1 MLINK
6 GDLFM
11 KSITPELAEILG
23 LLCAEGSYILSFP
36 SYWGKDKGKRRFYKN
51 HKSERIE
58 FSNKDRKL
66 LNHFQSLIQ
75 TQYGYKPNATK
86 HNKINICRRSVI
98 REIISYTELG
108 CLTWSIPKEIMSAD
122 INIKISFLRGFF
134 DGDGTASSIIRFFSI
149 NKNGLIQVNSLL
161 NELNLKSTFLGP
173 YEKIG
178 RKPYYV
184 IQISRTEKEN
194 FLNIIKPISKRPD
207 LRG

>member
-1 MLINK
+1 
-6 GDLFM
+6 M

-36 SYWGKDKGKRRFYKN
+36 SYWGKDKGKKRFYKN

-58 FSNKDRKL
+58 FSNKDKKL
-66 LNHFQSLIQ
+66 LDHFQSLIQ
-75 TQYGYKPNATK
+75 IQYGYKPNITK
-86 HNKINICRRSVI
+86 HSKINLCRRT
-98 REIISYTELG
+98 IIKDILDYTELG
-108 CLTWSIPKEIMSAD
+108 CFSWCVPNEILSSE
-122 INIKISFLRGFF
+122 IEIKIKFLRGFF
-134 DGDGTASSIIRFFSI
+134 DGDGTASNIARFFST
-149 NKNGLIQVNSLL
+149 NKDGLIQVNSLL
-161 NELNLKSTFLGP
+161 NELNIKSTFLGP
-173 YEKIG
+173 YKKEG